1 MIYPNSI
8 SSSYKNLQSKKI
20 SFWKLYFYFF
30 EENVFRKRF
39 ILIIDN
45 FNNYYR
51 IFFQDPL
58 FWLHGPDYDSS
69 TPPTIIIMTRNH
81 GTDEKTKNARWEGS
95 RRGYWDCF
103 YQTRNSTKTP
113 GLLSDLK
120 ITWVKM
126 IWLMGKTHVYFR

>member
-1 MIYPNSI
+1 M
-8 SSSYKNLQSKKI
+8 
-20 SFWKLYFYFF
+20 YFYFF

-58 FWLHGPDYDSS
+58 FWLHGPDYDSY
-69 TPPTIIIMTRNH
+69 THPTIIIMTRNQ

-103 YQTRNSTKTP
+103 YQTRNSTKTA

-120 ITWVKM
+120 IT
-126 IWLMGKTHVYFR
+126 